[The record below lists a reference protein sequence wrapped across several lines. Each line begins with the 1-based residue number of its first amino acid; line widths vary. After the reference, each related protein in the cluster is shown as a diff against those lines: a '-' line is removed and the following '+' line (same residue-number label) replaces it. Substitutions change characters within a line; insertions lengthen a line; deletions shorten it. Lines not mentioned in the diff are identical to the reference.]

1 MTSDSLCRVCCEC
14 CIGRSDAP
22 PNSPLPPGPFPYI
35 DPDYFC
41 VYLDIPADPPLMI
54 EGLDPP
60 VCGAPQ
66 GVNVPATIPLPAGNA
81 WSCPGP
87 DDTATPCQPQPVRVD
102 RVKAGRWEGTGTW
115 GCEPVCLRLIHRF
128 HTNPFDGQ
136 VRSQWWLWVHWREHR
151 TFFFQEYVGVSPP
164 FNVGPSGTIPLRY
177 FYGGSSDQR
186 VMAYAVPGGQDPLTQ
201 PCGIVCDRVRPDWC
215 VSVGEP
221 EVITTFPCSQSPLLL
236 PYLDYLREECLRRL
250 RMLAGTYRV
259 TSRQAPCWGGGGY
272 WQSRPGLVTGAGL
285 PFQPGDKILIGG
297 TCPDAM
303 SEEFRRLLLTGFVHV
318 GGPSGT
324 PLMDANASFRLQYAP
339 GEMDHPIRV
348 DERGYSG
355 WAVGRVNNLQGN
367 LFVFSECFRLPVV
380 ITPCGFVTPPT
391 GDGPNPIPLPEPG
404 DPRDFPPS
412 GQADPG
418 SDSGTLPNNDD
429 PLLPGGVVGLPTAE
443 ELAAAG
449 TASHRGC
456 GGCGSVEPMPATRG
470 PESMHTRCLSLGGRL
485 EVRPDCLSGYGCRHS
500 CRSLAP
506 GVSLHLDPHPAVTVP
521 RDDCG
526 PDCPGYLPG
535 PNAWDW
541 RSPTSIDPTEQ

>member
-1 MTSDSLCRVCCEC
+1 MTSDSLCRACCEC

-22 PNSPLPPGPFPYI
+22 PNLPLPPGPFPYI

-177 FYGGSSDQR
+177 FFDGSSDRR
-186 VMAYAVPGGQDPLTQ
+186 VVAYAVPGGQDPLRQ
-201 PCGIVCDRVRPDWC
+201 SCGIVCDRIRPDWC

-221 EVITTFPCSQSPLLL
+221 TMVSSYHCDNSPIHL
-236 PYLDYLREECLRRL
+236 PFYAWLKEECLRRL
-250 RMLAGTYRV
+250 RMLTGTYRV

-272 WQSRPGLVTGAGL
+272 WQSRPGLITGAGE
-285 PFQPGDKILIGG
+285 PWQVGDKVVQGH
-297 TCPDAM
+297 TCGPGAPSPVLSGVVLAAD
-303 SEEFRRLLLTGFVHV
+303 TPV
-318 GGPSGT
+318 GGGSFFV
-324 PLMDANASFRLQYAP
+324 LNYASFTLHNTDP
-339 GEMDHPIRV
+339 NFHPIRV
-348 DERGYSG
+348 DQEGFSG
-355 WAVGRVNNLQGN
+355 LAVCELNLAGFMASAT
-367 LFVFSECFRLPVV
+367 LCFRIPVE
-380 ITPCGFVTPPT
+380 ITPCGLT
-391 GDGPNPIPLPEPG
+391 NPLPGPEPV
-404 DPRDFPPS
+404 PVP
-412 GQADPG
+412 
-418 SDSGTLPNNDD
+418 LP
-429 PLLPGGVVGLPTAE
+429 
-443 ELAAAG
+443 AAG